1 MALQVV
7 GAGFGRTGTNSLKLA
22 LERLGFGPC
31 HHMFEI
37 RDNPDQL
44 RYWSAAARGELL
56 DWDAV
61 FADYRACVDWP
72 SARFWREL
80 AAHYGKAKV
89 LLSVR
94 PEERWIKSVLAT
106 IYPAMRDRVTRE
118 PDHFH
123 DTMDMAYELIVEQ
136 TFGGRL
142 DDPDH
147 AMAVFR
153 THVAEVQRTIAAD
166 RLLTYDVAEGW
177 EPLCAF
183 LNVPIPDEPFPH
195 VNSTEAFHGR
205 ELEKE
210 HESAATK
217 PS

>member
-7 GAGFGRTGTNSLKLA
+7 GAGFGRTGTNSLKLG
-22 LERLGFGPC
+22 LEQLGFGPC
-31 HHMFEI
+31 HHMFEV

-44 RYWSAAARGELL
+44 PYWSAAARGELP
-56 DWDAV
+56 DWGEV

-72 SARFWREL
+72 SARFWREI
-80 AAHYGKAKV
+80 AAHYAQAKV

-94 PEERWIKSVLAT
+94 PEERWIKSVHAT
-106 IYPAMRDRVTRE
+106 IYPAMRDRSKRD
-118 PDHFH
+118 PGQSH

-142 DDPDH
+142 DDRDH

-153 THVAEVQRTIAAD
+153 EHVAEVQRTIAAD
-166 RLLTYDVAEGW
+166 RLLTYDVAQGW

-183 LNVPIPDEPFPH
+183 LNVPVPDEPFPH
-195 VNSTEAFHGR
+195 ANSTVEFQNRGR
-205 ELEKE
+205 DREK
-210 HESAATK
+210 
-217 PS
+217 